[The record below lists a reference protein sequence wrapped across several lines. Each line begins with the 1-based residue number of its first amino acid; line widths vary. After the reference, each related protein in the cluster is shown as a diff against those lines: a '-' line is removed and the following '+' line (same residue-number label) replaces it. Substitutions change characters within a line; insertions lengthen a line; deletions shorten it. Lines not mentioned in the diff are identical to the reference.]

1 MSSETRS
8 AAGVPGKGARLPDKG
23 DTLATKPAIPEI
35 IREAQT
41 AFRLALPE
49 LWQQRPGQWVA
60 YHGAEQIGFSTSKRS
75 LYEVCFRRG
84 LKRGE
89 FVVRRIEPQIDEI
102 HLGPRALEC

>member
-1 MSSETRS
+1 MSSETQS
-8 AAGVPGKGARLPDKG
+8 AGVPAKGARLPDKA
-23 DTLATKPAIPEI
+23 DMLPTKPPIADI
-35 IREAQT
+35 IQEAQA

-89 FVVRRIEPQIDEI
+89 FLVRRIDPQIDEI
-102 HLGPRALEC
+102 YLGPRALE

>member
-8 AAGVPGKGARLPDKG
+8 AGVPAKGPQLPDKG
-23 DTLATKPAIPEI
+23 DTLPTKPAIPDI
-35 IREAQT
+35 IQEAQA

-49 LWQQRPGQWVA
+49 LWRQRPGQWVA
-60 YHGAEQIGFSTSKRS
+60 YHGAEQIGFSTSKRA

-89 FVVRRIEPQIDEI
+89 FLVRRIEPQIDEI
-102 HLGPRALEC
+102 YLGPRALE